1 MTGELD
7 RVDDD
12 RDQDELEEIAAELLE
27 TEYDEIV
34 RDGMRAK
41 RLKGRVSVDERR
53 GYHWR
58 TSARFDQDELGAE

>member
-1 MTGELD
+1 MS
-7 RVDDD
+7 
-12 RDQDELEEIAAELLE
+12 QDASRAELEEIAAELLE

-53 GYHWR
+53 GYYWR
-58 TSARFDQDELGAE
+58 TSARFDQDELEEVDHGE